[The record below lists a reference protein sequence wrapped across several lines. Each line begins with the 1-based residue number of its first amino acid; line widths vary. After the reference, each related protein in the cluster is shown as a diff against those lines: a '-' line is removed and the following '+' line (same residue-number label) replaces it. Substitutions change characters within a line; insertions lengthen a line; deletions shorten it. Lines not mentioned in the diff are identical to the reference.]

1 MNKKNIIAFSSKIL
15 NFAFLSFLLLSMLFT
30 RPFVGLQ
37 YKSYRLGEVIILGSF
52 IFAFVVLILFN
63 KLNLSEYFES
73 KTRNVYLFIILS
85 FFILSIVSD
94 SNFLDSY
101 TFKTSSYVWTI
112 SILFLT
118 IWIFKTFH
126 FNYLNFV
133 IFLPAPFLMYLFS
146 TGHYPDFIIN
156 IFNEFSDKFNFLK
169 ASDIMLATICVNI
182 FVKNIIKDKIYQFIY
197 LTISI
202 SLVLPLLLFMS
213 RGSFVGLLIFFIFE
227 LFYNRKFLRGN
238 ILKTFLISLL
248 GIILFITS
256 LIYIDYLYVNEETKS
271 LQYNEVL
278 LNPGNIISGSVNEL
292 ALKQETRKVFLSFY
306 IHYGRIES
314 RDPTTNWRLDIW
326 QDIIFDLAKE
336 NRLLTGYGYKE
347 ILPQMTDPTAPGR
360 LGRDGLNENVHSYFI
375 NILARGGVL
384 QLFAFL
390 YFYYTIIK
398 KWKRDSGNYK
408 ILGFLSPVLFC
419 ASLDIAMEGV
429 QFPVLFFSTLGY
441 ILFNQKNEIEH
452 TN

>member
-63 KLNLSEYFES
+63 KLNISEYIES

-85 FFILSIVSD
+85 FFILSIVSG

-126 FNYLNFV
+126 FNYLYFV

-156 IFNEFSDKFNFLK
+156 IFKEFSDKFNFLK

-182 FVKNIIKDKIYQFIY
+182 FVKNIIKDKIYHFIY

-238 ILKTFLISLL
+238 ILKTFLISIL

-256 LIYIDYLYVNEETKS
+256 LIYVDYLYVNEETKS
-271 LQYNEVL
+271 LQYNEIL

-306 IHYGRIES
+306 IHYGRLES

-360 LGRDGLNENVHSYFI
+360 LGRDGLNENVHSYFV

-384 QLFAFL
+384 QLLAFL
-390 YFYYTIIK
+390 YFYYSIIK
-398 KWKRDSGNYK
+398 KWNRDFGNYK
-408 ILGFLSPVLFC
+408 ILGFLFPVLFC

-429 QFPVLFFSTLGY
+429 QFPILFFSTLGY
-441 ILFNQKNEIEH
+441 ILYNQKNELEH
-452 TN
+452 TK

>member
-197 LTISI
+197 
-202 SLVLPLLLFMS
+202 
-213 RGSFVGLLIFFIFE
+213 
-227 LFYNRKFLRGN
+227 
-238 ILKTFLISLL
+238 
-248 GIILFITS
+248 
-256 LIYIDYLYVNEETKS
+256 
-271 LQYNEVL
+271 
-278 LNPGNIISGSVNEL
+278 
-292 ALKQETRKVFLSFY
+292 
-306 IHYGRIES
+306 
-314 RDPTTNWRLDIW
+314 
-326 QDIIFDLAKE
+326 
-336 NRLLTGYGYKE
+336 
-347 ILPQMTDPTAPGR
+347 
-360 LGRDGLNENVHSYFI
+360 
-375 NILARGGVL
+375 
-384 QLFAFL
+384 
-390 YFYYTIIK
+390 
-398 KWKRDSGNYK
+398 
-408 ILGFLSPVLFC
+408 
-419 ASLDIAMEGV
+419 
-429 QFPVLFFSTLGY
+429 
-441 ILFNQKNEIEH
+441 
-452 TN
+452 